1 MSEVAQSCPTLC
13 DPMDCS
19 LTRSLRPWDFPGKN
33 TGVGCHFLLQEIFPT
48 QGLNPGLLHCRQTL
62 YGLSDC
68 SLWRHTKEITGQI
81 PLCHHSCSLA
91 SITLL
96 SRVGMIKL
104 IVFVFQGFLY
114 FKGVVGLGA
123 PGPLLAR
130 PGRSSPVHPEPRAP
144 AGRICPGEFL
154 TGSPHPSAGKT
165 YPRRLHFHNN
175 PNGRSP
181 GEANVCAGDI
191 LSPLK

>member
-1 MSEVAQSCPTLC
+1 
-13 DPMDCS
+13 
-19 LTRSLRPWDFPGKN
+19 
-33 TGVGCHFLLQEIFPT
+33 
-48 QGLNPGLLHCRQTL
+48 
-62 YGLSDC
+62 
-68 SLWRHTKEITGQI
+68 
-81 PLCHHSCSLA
+81 
-91 SITLL
+91 
-96 SRVGMIKL
+96 MIKL

-114 FKGVVGLGA
+114 FKEVVGLGA
-123 PGPLLAR
+123 PGPLVAR